1 MSCTKTQPSDDL
13 AGRAGDIAAVLG
25 VITLKENPDVAYS
38 AALAVAA
45 YSYVRGHSAPDREEF
60 LLGALI
66 ALNTCL
72 GLAPNISNDTKAN

>member
-25 VITLKENPDVAYS
+25 TIALKENPDVAYS
-38 AALAVAA
+38 AAMAVAA
-45 YSYVRGHSAPDREEF
+45 YSYLRGHPAPDREEF

-72 GLAPNISNDTKAN
+72 EIAPNIGNNTKAN